1 MHDGSIRHAA
11 RDTAR
16 ILVAEDHLDS
26 REALRILLE
35 SAGYD
40 VDVVADGQAALDH
53 ALVDPPDLI
62 LLDVMMPEMDGLEV
76 ARRLRS
82 AGPTQTVPIIAIT
95 AMHGARELAL
105 AAGIDDVMAKPIDI
119 RSLLDL
125 VRDRLAPEARP

>member
-1 MHDGSIRHAA
+1 MHDGSIQHAA

-16 ILVAEDHLDS
+16 ILIAEDHLDS

-40 VDVVADGQAALDH
+40 VAVVADGQAALDR
-53 ALVDPPDLI
+53 ALIDPPDLI
-62 LLDVMMPEMDGLEV
+62 LLDVMMPHMDGLEV

-82 AGPTQTVPIIAIT
+82 AAPTRAVPIIAIT

-105 AAGIDDVMAKPIDI
+105 AAGVDHVMDKPIDI
-119 RSLLDL
+119 HSLLEL
-125 VRDRLAPEARP
+125 VRDRLASEASR